1 MEHSSTTARATDS
14 GSERSGSPTPTTM
27 KTCTTIA
34 LAVALAA
41 PSFAGETLAIR
52 VGRAETVSHGVV
64 EHAVILVE
72 DGKIAIVGED
82 LPVERGIPVLD
93 RPEWTVVPGFVNCY
107 SRLGCDSE
115 GGDDNSPDVKAI
127 DELWPKSPAYKE
139 VVEHGVTTLALYP
152 AGNGISGQSVTIR
165 PLGATAEEMVLK
177 DGQYVKIVV
186 RSDSP
191 SKRRITDAFKKVAE
205 YDEKVVKAREKFDK
219 DKKGGSKK
227 DEKADDKK
235 SDEKKAFDP
244 AAQEAKSD
252 DKKDEKKDDGFV
264 PPQPDEK
271 LRPWLEMR
279 VGAKRGL
286 VAMSQASDWLHFQ
299 DALGKNELAY
309 DLRLVLQRESDL
321 YHVFEKKT
329 NELDVDGI
337 GDKKLRCVVE
347 PTLTVAAGTLRTRN
361 LPHELH
367 RSGAKV
373 VFIPRND
380 SLGDHQQWR
389 SNVGEVVSAGLP
401 ADVALRAM
409 TLEAAEVAGVA
420 DLVGSIEKGKHANL
434 VFLTGAP
441 FEASTKIAAVMLDGE
456 FVHGEVNQ

>member
-1 MEHSSTTARATDS
+1 
-14 GSERSGSPTPTTM
+14 M

-41 PSFAGETLAIR
+41 PSLAGETLAIR

-72 DGKIAIVGED
+72 DGRIAIVGED

-127 DELWPKSPAYKE
+127 DELWPKAPAYRE
-139 VVEHGVTTLALYP
+139 VVKHGVTTLALYP
-152 AGNGISGQSVTIR
+152 AGNGISGQSVAIR
-165 PLGATAEEMVLK
+165 PLGETVEEMVLK

-205 YDEKVVKAREKFDK
+205 YDEKVAKAREKFDK
-219 DKKGGSKK
+219 DKKGGAKK
-227 DEKADDKK
+227 EEKAE
-235 SDEKKAFDP
+235 EKKAFDP
-244 AAQEAKSD
+244 AAQDAKPD
-252 DKKDEKKDDGFV
+252 EKKDDKKDDGFV

-286 VAMSQASDWLHFQ
+286 VALSQASDWLHFQ
-299 DALGKNELAY
+299 DALAGKDLAY

-321 YHVFEKKT
+321 YHVLEKKT
-329 NELDVDGI
+329 HELDVDGI

-347 PTLTVAAGTLRTRN
+347 PVLTVTAGTLRTRN

-380 SLGDHQQWR
+380 SLGDHQSWR
-389 SNVGEVVSAGLP
+389 SNVGEVVAAGLP

-409 TLEAAEVAGVA
+409 TLEAAEIAGVA

>member
-1 MEHSSTTARATDS
+1 
-14 GSERSGSPTPTTM
+14 M

-72 DGKIAIVGED
+72 DGRIAIVGED

-127 DELWPKSPAYKE
+127 DELWPKAPAYRE
-139 VVEHGVTTLALYP
+139 VVKHGVTTLALYP
-152 AGNGISGQSVTIR
+152 AGNGISGQSVAIR
-165 PLGATAEEMVLK
+165 PLGETVEEMVLK

-205 YDEKVVKAREKFDK
+205 YDEKVAKAREKFDK
-219 DKKGGSKK
+219 DKKGGAKK
-227 DEKADDKK
+227 EEKAE
-235 SDEKKAFDP
+235 EKKAFDP
-244 AAQEAKSD
+244 AAQDAKPD
-252 DKKDEKKDDGFV
+252 EKKDDKKDDGFV

-286 VAMSQASDWLHFQ
+286 VALSQASDWLHFQ
-299 DALGKNELAY
+299 DALAGKDLAY

-321 YHVFEKKT
+321 HHVFEKKT
-329 NELDVDGI
+329 HELDVDGI

-347 PTLTVAAGTLRTRN
+347 PVLTVTAGTLRTRN

-380 SLGDHQQWR
+380 SLGDHQLWR
-389 SNVGEVVSAGLP
+389 SNVGEVVAAGLP

-409 TLEAAEVAGVA
+409 TLEAAEIAGVA

-441 FEASTKIAAVMLDGE
+441 FEASTKIVAVMLDGE